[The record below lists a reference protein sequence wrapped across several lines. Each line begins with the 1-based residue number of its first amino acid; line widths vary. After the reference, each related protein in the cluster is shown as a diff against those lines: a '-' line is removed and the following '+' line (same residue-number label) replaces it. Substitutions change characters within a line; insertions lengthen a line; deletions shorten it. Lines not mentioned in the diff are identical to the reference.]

1 MGTFGSNKSGQEMQ
15 NFNEFTTG
23 KTVITEEEKT
33 YRYVYLWYDDPEDP
47 DGNIWFEQEWTGN
60 AKF

>member
-1 MGTFGSNKSGQEMQ
+1 MLPFGFVESG
-15 NFNEFTTG
+15 NY
-23 KTVITEEEKT
+23 EKDKYT
-33 YRYVYLWYDDPEDP
+33 KDD